1 MAYIHTLSM
10 RCATCTGT
18 GTRERGYAPH
28 LHGRN
33 ARGQGPASAGMHPP
47 AREKEPVSADMH
59 PTCTGTMC
67 GPASAVMQHTCHPQ
81 HHTSLSAIREVRECG
96 YAIYTPSVKESE
108 KLAAVSG
115 SLAFSSNY
123 PFARQTKSRVR
134 KRQKMHVCMMSQPFA
149 SSSKISGS

>member
-33 ARGQGPASAGMHPP
+33 ARGRERGYAPHLHGVASAGMHP
-47 AREKEPVSADMH
+47 
-59 PTCTGTMC
+59 TCTGGMH
-67 GPASAVMQHTCHPQ
+67 GVASADMQHTCHPQ

-149 SSSKISGS
+149 SSSKVSGS